1 MTKDDLSVKGKWI
14 NDIRRNFDLS
24 EPAKNRFPLKL
35 YHYTSLPVLFSL
47 LENDSIWASGT
58 RFSNDSS
65 EETLLKNEVF
75 QDLNYVGDS
84 FIICFSDKEDCLSQ
98 WRGYCFHGGVSIE
111 FDVTQPRNYSVLHAD
126 NDVSHKYELIHN
138 VPFPV
143 LYVEQEQLSSSP
155 NSLTRQLLEESD
167 LQHYAPWKARDIIP
181 YFKDRAFEEESEWR
195 LMFGNHN
202 GELSKCVRFRTVQDG
217 IKVPYMVVKSGD
229 LGEDLSQC
237 QFDPNEYTKD
247 KMDLMRESGKSI
259 MIPQGNDQESIY
271 YKMESIVAEYNN
283 KRRKDN
289 WPMKIYCEGHLPIR
303 RIIVSPTYARER
315 VAEKI
320 KRYCW
325 SIYWL
330 RNVDVLSSNI
340 PYIPPSE

>member
-1 MTKDDLSVKGKWI
+1 MTDENLKKKSNWI
-14 NDIRRNFDLS
+14 EHIRKNFDLLDLT
-24 EPAKNRFPLKL
+24 KDKLYTNL
-35 YHYTSLPVLFSL
+35 YHYTSLSVLFSL
-47 LENDSIWASGT
+47 LEKDSIWASGT

-75 QDLNYVGDS
+75 QDLNYMGDS

-98 WRGYCFHGGVSIE
+98 WRGYCFNGGVSIE
-111 FDVTQPRNYSVLHAD
+111 FDVTRPRDYSVLHAD
-126 NDVSHKYELIHN
+126 NEISHKYELIHN

-143 LYVEQEQLSSSP
+143 LYVEPKQLSPLP
-155 NSLTRQLLEESD
+155 NSLTTQLLAESD
-167 LQHYAPWKARDIIP
+167 SGEYAPWKARDIIP
-181 YFKDRAFEEESEWR
+181 YFKDLAFAEESEWR

-217 IKVPYMVVKSGD
+217 IKIPYMVIKAGD
-229 LGEDLSQC
+229 LGKDLSKC
-237 QFDPNEYTKD
+237 NFDPSEYTYE
-247 KMDLMRESGKSI
+247 KMDLLRENGEDI
-259 MIPQGNDQESIY
+259 IIPQGNDQESIY
-271 YKMESIVAEYNN
+271 YKMESIVARYNYD
-283 KRRKDN
+283 RRKEK
-289 WPMKIYCEGHLPIR
+289 WPIKIYCEGHLPIR
-303 RIIVSPTYARER
+303 RIIVAPTYARER

-330 RNVDVLSSNI
+330 RSVEVLPSSI